1 MRIIKY
7 IVIAWFLTNYSFS
20 KDLYY
25 SDEYEIQFIS
35 ENIKL
40 KKEEFIN
47 IYKHASF
54 KKLIYSLLTDYEYE
68 KLNNLTTIDLINNF
82 LFSLNINE
90 EKINNNNYSSK
101 IQLTYDKSKI
111 INYFID
117 NNINFISYDPEKY
130 LIIIFDQKLF
140 SEKILSKENNFYD
153 YLFLN
158 DLKYKYFVTP
168 NLDINDR
175 YIIKKEDFL
184 LKKIQN
190 YEQLVDK
197 YKYKNILLV
206 HSISELNSVNINS
219 YVYKNNNF
227 ELIDSAYFSE
237 IDYELFFNN
246 LHHKALNYWKN
257 NNIVDSSKITNLT
270 CRIKTLN
277 LIELKKIK
285 EIIKNNNIIKK
296 INAESIS
303 YNNST
308 YNLIYYGNL
317 NILINSLYKDKLELK
332 SYNDKCSI
340 KIL

>member
-1 MRIIKY
+1 MRIIGY
-7 IVIAWFLTNYSFS
+7 IVIAWFLTYNIFAQ
-20 KDLYY
+20 DLYY
-25 SDEYEIQFIS
+25 SDEYEIKFKS

-47 IYKHASF
+47 TIKHISF
-54 KKLIYSLLTDYEYE
+54 KKLINSLLTDYEYE
-68 KLNNLTTIDLINNF
+68 RFNNIITIDLINNF

-90 EKINNNNYSSK
+90 EKINNKNYSSK

-111 INYFID
+111 INYLIN
-117 NNINFISYDPEKY
+117 NNINFIPYDPEKF

-140 SEKILSKENNFYD
+140 SEKILSKENKFYE
-153 YLFLN
+153 YLFINNLN
-158 DLKYKYFVTP
+158 YELFVAP

-175 YIIKKEDFL
+175 YIVKKEDFL
-184 LKKIQN
+184 LKKIQK
-190 YEQLVDK
+190 YEELVNK

-206 HSISELNSVNINS
+206 HSISDLNGVNINS
-219 YVYKNNNF
+219 YVYKNDNF
-227 ELIDSAYFSE
+227 QLIDTVYFSE
-237 IDYELFFNN
+237 INYELFFNN
-246 LHHKALNYWKN
+246 LHNKTLNYWKN
-257 NNIVDSSKITNLT
+257 NNIVHSSKINNIT

-285 EIIKNNNIIKK
+285 EIINNNNIIKK
-296 INAESIS
+296 INAEAIA

-308 YNLIYYGNL
+308 YNLVFYGNL
-317 NILINSLYKDKLELK
+317 NILISSLYKDKLELK